1 MRVAVRHVDR
11 VGYMA
16 GLDRGR
22 TVAGVD
28 DHRRHAL
35 LLALAEV
42 LSPYLTGASSYRLA
56 RAVAMGV
63 LDEGPGTLTD
73 PDDEQWAAEGLSQVS
88 ETRVTFWAE
97 ELHRLSLRG
106 VWMTDVRDASY
117 PANLVM
123 VHNQPPF
130 LLVRGTLAPLDSR
143 AVAVVG
149 TRHPSPKGNDA
160 STRIAAELAKRNIT
174 VVSGLA
180 LGIDSQA
187 HRGAL
192 SAGGRT
198 IAVFGTGIERV
209 YPAKNRELADEVA
222 KSGACVSQFWPTTAG
237 AKWTFPARNLVTSGI
252 SVGTVVVEA
261 GETSGARLQA
271 EAALKH
277 GKRVFLLRSLVD
289 AQPWARAIVDRPG
302 AVAVDS
308 VDEVIRAV
316 DAELPLPVS

>member
-1 MRVAVRHVDR
+1 
-11 VGYMA
+11 MA
-16 GLDRGR
+16 GPDRGCA
-22 TVAGVD
+22 VVSVD

-35 LLALAEV
+35 LLALAEI
-42 LSPYLTGASSYRLA
+42 LSPHLTGASSYRLA
-56 RAVAMGV
+56 QAVAMGAI
-63 LDEGPGTLTD
+63 DGRPGSLAD
-73 PDDEQWAAEGLSQVS
+73 SDDEQWAAEGLSQVS
-88 ETRVTFWAE
+88 ETRVSFWAE

-106 VWMTDVRDASY
+106 VWMTDVRDVSY
-117 PANLVM
+117 PANLAM

-149 TRHPSPKGNDA
+149 TRHPSPEGNDA
-160 STRIAAELAKRNIT
+160 SARIAAELTKRNIT
-174 VVSGLA
+174 VVSGMA

-198 IAVFGTGIERV
+198 IAVFGTGIERI
-209 YPAKNRELADEVA
+209 YPAKNRELADEVTR
-222 KSGACVSQFWPTTAG
+222 SGACVSQFWPTTTG

-289 AQPWARAIVDRPG
+289 AQPWARDIVDRPG

-308 VDEVIRAV
+308 VEEVIRAV